1 MCTWRTDAIRA
12 FRLLVVVLH
21 DPRSDLDLRKRPGL
35 QNVVLQGLETTLID
49 RDKVDEPQAWPAW
62 TTTAVF
68 PVER

>member
-1 MCTWRTDAIRA
+1 M
-12 FRLLVVVLH
+12 LLVVVLH